1 MTTSTLNTLKTRR
14 SMLEIDAWGQ
24 AQYGGFWTDK
34 QRRHQYLSR
43 LYEPLFAPYRDQPQR
58 LLELGSAHGG
68 SLTLWAEWFDSVE
81 LVGCDIHPNS
91 ANGEFI
97 PDMAQPKYSEFLV
110 NYCCDGF
117 TADRAQELGQFDIII
132 EDAEHSQ
139 RQMLQTIE
147 LYWPS
152 VRKGGLLVIEDIHS
166 AVSRD
171 VLVAALAGARYSWHD
186 FRSYTGTDDSQ
197 CLVVYKD

>member
-1 MTTSTLNTLKTRR
+1 
-14 SMLEIDAWGQ
+14 MLEIDAWGS

-43 LYEPLFAPYRDQPQR
+43 LYEPLFSPYRDQPQR

-81 LVGCDIHPNS
+81 LVGVDIHPNS

-97 PDMAQPKYSEFLV
+97 PDMARPKYDAFLV
-110 NYCCDGF
+110 NHCYDGF

-139 RQMLQTIE
+139 RQMLQTID
-147 LYWPS
+147 LYLPQVKS
-152 VRKGGLLVIEDIHS
+152 GGLLVIEDIHS
-166 AVSRD
+166 GVSRD
-171 VLVAALAGARYSWHD
+171 VLVAALKGARYSWYD
-186 FRSYTGTDDSQ
+186 FRSYTHTDDSQ

>member
-1 MTTSTLNTLKTRR
+1 MTTSTLKTRK
-14 SMLEIDAWGQ
+14 SMLEIDAWGS
-24 AQYGGFWTDK
+24 AQYAGFWTDK

-43 LYEPLFAPYRDQPQR
+43 LYEPLFAPYRDQHQR

-97 PDMAQPKYSEFLV
+97 PDRARPKYDSFLV
-110 NYCCDGF
+110 NHCCDGF
-117 TADRAQELGQFDIII
+117 TKSKAEEFGSFDIII

-147 LYWPS
+147 LYLPK
-152 VRKGGLLVIEDIHS
+152 VKQGGLLVIEDIHS

-171 VLVAALAGARYSWHD
+171 VLVAALAGARYTWHD
-186 FRSYTGTDDSQ
+186 FRSYTHTDDSQ

>member
-1 MTTSTLNTLKTRR
+1 
-14 SMLEIDAWGQ
+14 MLEIDAWGS

-81 LVGCDIHPNS
+81 LVGVDIHPNS

-97 PDMAQPKYSEFLV
+97 PDMASPKYDAFLV
-110 NYCCDGF
+110 NHCYDGF
-117 TADRAQELGQFDIII
+117 TAERAQELGQFDIII

-139 RQMLQTIE
+139 RQMLQTIDM
-147 LYWPS
+147 YWPR
-152 VRKGGLLVIEDIHS
+152 VKQGGLLIIEDIHS
-166 AVSRD
+166 AVSRE
-171 VLVAALAGARYSWHD
+171 VLVAALKGARYSWYD

-197 CLVVYKD
+197 CLVVYRD